1 MTNNLILPHKQNFGM
16 NTKVAA
22 KSIEL
27 REKELTAH
35 EEQLKQEAIKISLWK
50 RDLSNEESKQARI
63 QVEQAFDFAVR
74 TAQAHPESFVTE
86 GECLTIDDM
95 ITQCA
100 ACYLSEIDR
109 LTNKIVSEKK
119 AERESKEQPTEPNGE
134 N

>member
-1 MTNNLILPHKQNFGM
+1 MSNNLILPHKQNFGL

-27 REKELTAH
+27 REKELTAQ
-35 EEQLKQEAIKISLWK
+35 EETLKQEAIKINLWQ
-50 RDLSNEESKQARI
+50 RQLGNAEELEARK

-74 TAQAHPESFVTE
+74 TLQAKPNITE
-86 GECLTIDDM
+86 AADDFSVDE
-95 ITQCA
+95 IVTQCA
-100 ACYLSEIDR
+100 TNYLSEIDR
-109 LTNKIVSEKK
+109 LTSKIVSEKK